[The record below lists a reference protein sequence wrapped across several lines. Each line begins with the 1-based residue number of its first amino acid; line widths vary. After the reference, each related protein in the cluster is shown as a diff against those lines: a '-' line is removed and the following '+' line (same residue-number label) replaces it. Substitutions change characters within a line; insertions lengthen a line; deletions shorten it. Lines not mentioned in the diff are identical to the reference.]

1 MVDTHAAR
9 VTQEAG
15 SAPGP
20 SEGELFKKILGA
32 AWQGLHAD
40 IRRRFDKNPS
50 PGKALHYSGRLSEL
64 RCSRFGRLLGHLTQP
79 LIQGALIPYSDA
91 DFPVEIQ
98 VYAKPGDPA
107 IYKQRIYRLHGRRPI
122 QFTSFMRE
130 SERGEVLEYVGM
142 GLGMKLV
149 LSVENGSLLLLA
161 AVRLAPPAAGPAHAG
176 QDLPLAPQRDARAL
190 QHPHRDPPPAD
201 GHHLHP
207 GRRVRGSVRPRMI
220 DTHLLAL
227 QLMAAQG
234 ALGAFDTLYHHEGT
248 EALPWRAAAGRELAI
263 HATRSSIYCL
273 LFIGLSSWAWHGAW
287 AWVLLAVFG
296 VEIVLTLWDF
306 VVEDR
311 SRLLPATERVT
322 HTVLAIN
329 AGAFI
334 ALLAL
339 AAVGWAAEPTA
350 LAWQPQGW
358 LGAFLALCGVGVGV
372 SGLRD
377 AFAARAL
384 LRRRRQARVRETEA
398 PVRFGAR
405 PRRVLVTG
413 GTGFIGQILVRHLLA
428 DGHAVTVWT
437 RDARAAAWN
446 FGGAVR
452 CVRSLA
458 ELPAAEEIE
467 VVVNLAGARILG
479 ARWSERRQRQ
489 LLASREGL
497 TRQLVEWMAA
507 RPRKPWL
514 LLSGSAIGYYG
525 VQPQGDATAL
535 DEEAPPQDIF
545 MSRLCQRW
553 EQAAQAAVALGVQ
566 VACMRFGFV
575 LGHQGSLPQLLLP
588 VRLGV
593 GGRLGSGRQW
603 LSWVHVHDLARALAH
618 AWTRI
623 EREAGTPAAQAFN
636 VTAPQALSQHDFTRV
651 AASVLHRPC
660 WMPTPAAPVKLL
672 LGEQADLLLEGQRVV
687 PARLLRGG
695 FAFTFPDARSALTD
709 LCRPR

>member
-1 MVDTHAAR
+1 
-9 VTQEAG
+9 
-15 SAPGP
+15 
-20 SEGELFKKILGA
+20 
-32 AWQGLHAD
+32 
-40 IRRRFDKNPS
+40 
-50 PGKALHYSGRLSEL
+50 
-64 RCSRFGRLLGHLTQP
+64 
-79 LIQGALIPYSDA
+79 
-91 DFPVEIQ
+91 
-98 VYAKPGDPA
+98 
-107 IYKQRIYRLHGRRPI
+107 
-122 QFTSFMRE
+122 
-130 SERGEVLEYVGM
+130 
-142 GLGMKLV
+142 
-149 LSVENGSLLLLA
+149 
-161 AVRLAPPAAGPAHAG
+161 
-176 QDLPLAPQRDARAL
+176 
-190 QHPHRDPPPAD
+190 
-201 GHHLHP
+201 
-207 GRRVRGSVRPRMI
+207 MI

-248 EALPWRAAAGRELAI
+248 EALPRRGTAGRELAI
-263 HATRSSIYCL
+263 HATRSSIYCA

-311 SRLLPATERVT
+311 SRLLPPTERVT

-334 ALLAL
+334 ALLAMS
-339 AAVGWAAEPTA
+339 ATDWAARPTA
-350 LAWQPQGW
+350 MVWQPQGW
-358 LGAFLALCGVGVGV
+358 LGAFLALCGVGVGL

-384 LRRRRQARVRETEA
+384 FRRGEQEQARDAQA
-398 PVRFGAR
+398 PVRFGSK
-405 PRRVLVTG
+405 PQRVLVTG
-413 GTGFIGQILVRHLLA
+413 GTGFIGQLLVRHLVA

-437 RDARAAAWN
+437 RDARSAAWN

-452 CVRSLA
+452 CVQSLD
-458 ELPAAEEIE
+458 EVPAADVID

-479 ARWSERRQRQ
+479 MRWSERRRAQ
-489 LLASREGL
+489 LLQSREGL
-497 TRQLVEWMAA
+497 TQQLVAWIAA

-525 VQPQGDATAL
+525 VQPQGEVRELAED
-535 DEEAPPQDIF
+535 APPQPIF
-545 MSRLCQRW
+545 MSQLCQRW
-553 EQAAQAAVALGVQ
+553 EQAAQAAVAHGVH

-588 VRLGV
+588 ISLGF

-603 LSWVHVHDLARALAH
+603 LSWVHVHDLIRAMAH
-618 AWTRI
+618 VWTLT
-623 EREAGTPAAQAFN
+623 EDAAAPPAAQAFN
-636 VTAPQALSQHDFTRV
+636 FTAPGALSQEEFTRV

-687 PARLLRGG
+687 PARLLQSG
-695 FAFTFPDARSALTD
+695 FRFMFPDARSALTD

>member
-1 MVDTHAAR
+1 
-9 VTQEAG
+9 
-15 SAPGP
+15 
-20 SEGELFKKILGA
+20 
-32 AWQGLHAD
+32 
-40 IRRRFDKNPS
+40 
-50 PGKALHYSGRLSEL
+50 
-64 RCSRFGRLLGHLTQP
+64 
-79 LIQGALIPYSDA
+79 
-91 DFPVEIQ
+91 
-98 VYAKPGDPA
+98 
-107 IYKQRIYRLHGRRPI
+107 
-122 QFTSFMRE
+122 
-130 SERGEVLEYVGM
+130 
-142 GLGMKLV
+142 
-149 LSVENGSLLLLA
+149 
-161 AVRLAPPAAGPAHAG
+161 
-176 QDLPLAPQRDARAL
+176 
-190 QHPHRDPPPAD
+190 
-201 GHHLHP
+201 
-207 GRRVRGSVRPRMI
+207 MI

-248 EALPWRAAAGRELAI
+248 EALPRRDTAGRELAI
-263 HATRSSIYCL
+263 HATRSSIYCA

-311 SRLLPATERVT
+311 SRLLPPTERVT

-334 ALLAL
+334 ALLAMS
-339 AAVGWAAEPTA
+339 ATDWAARPTA
-350 LAWQPQGW
+350 MVWQPQGW
-358 LGAFLALCGVGVGV
+358 LGAFLALCGVGVGL

-384 LRRRRQARVRETEA
+384 FRRGEQEQARDAQA
-398 PVRFGAR
+398 PVRFGSK
-405 PRRVLVTG
+405 PQRVLVTG
-413 GTGFIGQILVRHLLA
+413 GTGFIGQLLVRQLAA

-437 RDARAAAWN
+437 RDARSAAWN

-452 CVRSLA
+452 CVQSLD
-458 ELPAAEEIE
+458 EVPAADDID

-479 ARWSERRQRQ
+479 MRWSERRRAQ
-489 LLASREGL
+489 LLQSREGL
-497 TRQLVEWMAA
+497 TQQLVAWIAA

-525 VQPQGDATAL
+525 VQPQGDARELAE
-535 DEEAPPQDIF
+535 DAPPQPIF
-545 MSRLCQRW
+545 MSQLCQRW
-553 EQAAQAAVALGVQ
+553 EQAAQAAVAHGVH

-588 VRLGV
+588 ISLGF

-603 LSWVHVHDLARALAH
+603 LSWVHVHDLIRAMAH
-618 AWTRI
+618 VWTLT
-623 EREAGTPAAQAFN
+623 EDAAASPAAQAFN
-636 VTAPQALSQHDFTRV
+636 FTAPGALSQEEFTRV

-687 PARLLRGG
+687 PARLLQSG
-695 FAFTFPDARSALTD
+695 FRFMFPDARSALTD